1 VVCSAWK
8 NHLKS
13 EPSVVP
19 LIAAITAE
27 PRMLSIK
34 EVAFILKVCIRTV
47 HTIKKNHQLR
57 FYRVRGQL
65 RFDPADVNDYL
76 LKRMVRAA

>member
-1 VVCSAWK
+1 MSK
-8 NHLKS
+8 LG
-13 EPSVVP
+13 PSVVP
-19 LIAAITAE
+19 LIEAIAAE
-27 PRMLSIK
+27 PRMLSIQ
-34 EVAFILKVCIRTV
+34 EVAYILHVCIRTI
-47 HTIKKNHQLR
+47 HTIIKNRQLR